1 MKILRRPAL
10 IGVDCDAAVAE
21 ARKLLAT
28 RVSQPARRAFLQR
41 TLTLGGLSLLTGCS
55 ISDNAGVETALARMS
70 RFNDRVQGLL
80 FDPARLAP
88 VYPES
93 MITRPFPFN
102 AYYGENEVRVV
113 EEAGY
118 KLEVTGMVADRRSW
132 TLSELRAMPQQDQ
145 VTRHICV
152 EGWSA
157 IGKWGGV
164 PFASFLRR
172 IGADTTA
179 KYVGF
184 KCADDYHTSI
194 DMATALHPQTLL
206 TLTYDG
212 EPLPPKYGFPMKLR
226 MPTKLG
232 YKNPKHIKAIFVTN
246 TYPGGIGKTRATTGS
261 AAVERRL
268 GAVDNAVA
276 PSLAPPSKRLLKDT

>member
-1 MKILRRPAL
+1 MRIFKRPPL
-10 IGVDCDAAVAE
+10 LGIDSDAALAE
-21 ARKLLAT
+21 ARHIIGR
-28 RVSQPARRAFLQR
+28 RVDQPARRDFLQR
-41 TLTLGGLSLLTGCS
+41 SLTMGGLSMLAGCS
-55 ISDNAGVETALARMS
+55 ISDNAGVEAALKKIS
-70 RFNDRVQGLL
+70 QFNDKVQGLI
-80 FDPARLAP
+80 FNPNALAP
-88 VYPES
+88 TYPEA

-102 AYYGENEVRVV
+102 AYYGENEIRVV

-118 KLEVTGMVADRRSW
+118 KLEVTGLVADKKSW
-132 TLSELRAMPQQDQ
+132 ALTELRAMQQQDQ

-164 PFASFLRR
+164 HFADFLAR

-179 KYVGF
+179 KYIGF
-184 KCADDYHTSI
+184 KCADDYYTSI

-212 EPLPPKYGFPMKLR
+212 QPLPPKYGFPMKLR

-232 YKNPKHIKAIFVTN
+232 YKNPKHIQAMFVTN
-246 TYPGGIGKTRATTGS
+246 TYPGGYWEDQGYNWFGGS
-261 AAVERRL
+261 
-268 GAVDNAVA
+268 
-276 PSLAPPSKRLLKDT
+276 

>member
-1 MKILRRPAL
+1 MFNRPQPKPAMRADAGL
-10 IGVDCDAAVAE
+10 IVREAVSRIA
-21 ARKLLAT
+21 
-28 RVSQPARRAFLQR
+28 QPSRRAFLSR
-41 TLTLGGLSLLTGCS
+41 SLTLGGLGMLTGCS
-55 ISDNAGVETALARMS
+55 LVDDASVETALMRIS
-70 RFNDRVQGLL
+70 RFNDAVQARL
-80 FDPARLAP
+80 FSSDRLAP
-88 VYPES
+88 TYPES

-102 AYYGENEVRVV
+102 AYYGEDEVRVV
-113 EEAGY
+113 DGSSFS
-118 KLEVTGMVADRRSW
+118 LEVTGLVADKRRW
-132 TLSELRAMPQQDQ
+132 TLPELNALPQAAQ

-164 PFASFLRR
+164 PFAQFLQR

-206 TLTYDG
+206 ALSYDG
-212 EPLPPKYGFPMKLR
+212 QVLPPKYGYPMKLR

-232 YKNPKHIKAIFVTN
+232 YKNPKHIQALFVTN
-246 TYPGGIGKTRATTGS
+246 THPGGYWEDQGYNWFGGS
-261 AAVERRL
+261 
-268 GAVDNAVA
+268 
-276 PSLAPPSKRLLKDT
+276 